1 MVTEYY
7 LRTDQGFRWVA
18 VLLNTDREVE
28 KFDLGEPLWASWSSE
43 DLIQIE
49 ELD

>member
-7 LRTDQGFRWVA
+7 LTTDQGFRLVA

-28 KFDLGEPLWASWSSE
+28 KFDLGEALWASWSSE